1 MHLEVIVV
9 FVTSLVILS
18 TRGYQCHIAN
28 LFKQKNPLAIYFQRV
43 FLYIKK
49 RPDNYQDIL
58 PETYFNRRNR
68 VRCAPP

>member
-9 FVTSLVILS
+9 FVTSVVILS

-49 RPDNYQDIL
+49 RPDNYQD
-58 PETYFNRRNR
+58 
-68 VRCAPP
+68 V